1 MLELM
6 WMYVAIW
13 AALIFGACIA
23 DCISENE
30 VKEDEFC
37 QKRTDKKAHQK
48 E

>member
-6 WMYVAIW
+6 WIYVAIW

-23 DCISENE
+23 DCISESE
-30 VKEDEFC
+30 VKENEFC
-37 QKRTDKKAHQK
+37 KKRTNSKTHKK